1 MFIDASA
8 IVAILNQEPPRDAL
22 ISCIERA
29 AGPMIVSPIVRFE
42 AIVSLARARAQASGV
57 GGSTAQMFAQ
67 ASAAV
72 DLFLEEIEAEEMPVT
87 PEVGR
92 RAVAAGARYGKVT
105 GHPAALNF
113 GDCFAYACAR
123 AREQPLLFIGAD
135 FGETDLES
143 AVNAS
148 I

>member
-8 IVAILNQEPPRDAL
+8 IVAILNQEPARDVL

-29 AGPMIVSPIVRFE
+29 VGPMVVSPIVRFE
-42 AIVSLARARAQASGV
+42 AIVSLARARAQASGL
-57 GGSTAQMFAQ
+57 GRSNAQMLAQ

-72 DLFLEEIEAEEMPVT
+72 DLFLEEIEAEEMSLT

-92 RAVAAGARYGKVT
+92 LAVAASARYGKVV

-113 GDCFAYACAR
+113 GDCFTYACAR
-123 AREQPLLFIGAD
+123 TRAQALLFIGAD
-135 FGETDLES
+135 FVETDLAS
-143 AVNAS
+143 VLNAS
-148 I
+148 L